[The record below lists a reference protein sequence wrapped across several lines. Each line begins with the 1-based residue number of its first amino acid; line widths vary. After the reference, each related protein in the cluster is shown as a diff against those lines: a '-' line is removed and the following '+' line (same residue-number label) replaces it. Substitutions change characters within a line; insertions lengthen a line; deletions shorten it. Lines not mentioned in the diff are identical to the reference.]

1 MKRFLIKL
9 IATFILN
16 KDKKREFKSKHL
28 KKRKNSQLNLI
39 KESDFYSRMAGYNQE
54 AFAEYK
60 NAFSGKDVVV
70 IGSGPSLNNY
80 KPIEGAIHIGS
91 NRAHLNKNLNLDF
104 LFRQDFHGYD
114 QEIFDCNIKK
124 FIGCYYNWKARMC
137 PESVFNRLT
146 NANKYI
152 IDFSTDRIPV
162 DLSKEPLWHGGSVAF
177 SVFQF
182 ALWTNPKRIYI
193 VGCDSAGQVNSL
205 NWNHFDDKNKTEH
218 NQQPITA
225 LVDGWKKLAK
235 FAETMYPDVEIISIN
250 PVGLKGLF
258 KDEYK

>member
-1 MKRFLIKL
+1 MKRFFVKL
-9 IATFILN
+9 IAIFIFN
-16 KDKKREFKSKHL
+16 KEQKSEFKSKYL
-28 KKRKNSQLNLI
+28 KRKKNSQLNQI
-39 KESDFYSRMAGYNQE
+39 KENLFYTQMISYNNE

-60 NAFSGKDVVV
+60 NIFTGKDVVV
-70 IGSGPSLNNY
+70 IGSGPTLNDY
-80 KPIEGAIHIGS
+80 TYIENAIHIGA
-91 NRAHLNKNLNLDF
+91 NRAHLNKNIKLDF
-104 LFRQDFHGYD
+104 LFRQDFNGYD
-114 QEIFDCNIKK
+114 EEIFDCDIKK

-137 PESVFNRLT
+137 PESVFNKLT
-146 NANKYI
+146 NASRYI

-205 NWNHFDDKNKTEH
+205 NWNHFDDKNKTSH
-218 NQQPITA
+218 NKEPITA
-225 LVDGWKKLAK
+225 LVDGWKQLAE
-235 FAETMYPDVEIISIN
+235 FAKIMYPDIEIISIN